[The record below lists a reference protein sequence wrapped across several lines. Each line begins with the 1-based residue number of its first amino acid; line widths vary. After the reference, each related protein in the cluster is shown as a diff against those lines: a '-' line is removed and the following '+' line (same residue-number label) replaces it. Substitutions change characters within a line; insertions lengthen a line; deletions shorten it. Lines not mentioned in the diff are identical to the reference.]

1 MMRRTSHGFT
11 MLEVLI
17 SIVIIAF
24 GLLGVAGLQ
33 AFALKNNHSASLRLT
48 ATTLAADMIDR
59 MRVNHEGVSQL
70 AYHSPNRAD
79 YNTANPGC
87 LVPAGA
93 CSPAQLAQHDRFEW
107 QTRIAAAMPNGAGI
121 VCLDTSPNDGV
132 SADAPGC
139 EGPGAGLP
147 GGDATWV
154 IKIWWTD
161 DRGPGASTATPQ
173 LFWTA
178 FNP

>member
-1 MMRRTSHGFT
+1 MIFRKSAGFT

-48 ATTLAADMIDR
+48 ATALAADMIDR
-59 MRVNHEGVSQL
+59 MRANHEGVSL
-70 AYHSPNRAD
+70 LEYHKPSTAD
-79 YNTANPGC
+79 YGTAVPSCLSPG
-87 LVPAGA
+87 GA
-93 CSPAQLAQHDRFEW
+93 CSASQLAMHDRFEW
-107 QTRIAAAMPNGAGI
+107 QTRIAAALPNGVGI
-121 VCLDTSPNDGV
+121 VCLDTLPNDGT
-132 SADAPGC
+132 SAAAPGC
-139 EGPGAGLP
+139 EGPGTGFAG
-147 GGDATWV
+147 GSATWV
-154 IKIWWTD
+154 VKIWWTD
-161 DRGPGASTATPQ
+161 DRGAGAALARPQ

>member
-1 MMRRTSHGFT
+1 MKSGQSKGFT

-33 AFALKNNHSASLRLT
+33 AYSLKNNHNASLRLT
-48 ATTLAADMIDR
+48 ATALAADMIDR
-59 MRVNHEGVSQL
+59 MRTNHDGVATL
-70 AYHSPNRAD
+70 EYHKPNSAD
-79 YNTANPGC
+79 YQTAVATC
-87 LVPAGA
+87 LTAGGA
-93 CSPAQLAQHDRFEW
+93 CSHAQLATHDRFEW
-107 QTRIAAAMPNGAGI
+107 QTRIAAALPNGQGI
-121 VCLDTSPNDGV
+121 VCLDSIPGDGA
-132 SADAPGC
+132 SAAAPACDNGV
-139 EGPGAGLP
+139 GLA

-154 IKIWWTD
+154 VKIWWTD
-161 DRGPGASTATPQ
+161 DRGLGATLAAPQ